1 MKFIWSAC
9 TIVIGAFVTPHIDAS
24 TFKHKSAEGM
34 RKKMLRN
41 ERALSGQSR
50 IVGGQ
55 DADIGKYPF
64 FVEWEGC
71 GASLVHKGKF
81 SSSNFC
87 QQSFKKEPQAANR
100 PVGLRPPCQ

>member
-1 MKFIWSAC
+1 
-9 TIVIGAFVTPHIDAS
+9 
-24 TFKHKSAEGM
+24 
-34 RKKMLRN
+34 MLRN
-41 ERALSGQSR
+41 ERGLSGQSR

-64 FVEWEGC
+64 FVEWDGC

-87 QQSFKKEPQAANR
+87 QQSFKKEPQLQIGRSVCVHPADDF
-100 PVGLRPPCQ
+100 

>member
-1 MKFIWSAC
+1 MKFIWSAW
-9 TIVIGAFVTPHIDAS
+9 TLVIGAFATPHIDAS

-34 RKKMLRN
+34 RTKMLRN
-41 ERALSGQSR
+41 ERALSGQGR

-81 SSSNFC
+81 STSNP
-87 QQSFKKEPQAANR
+87 S
-100 PVGLRPPCQ
+100 